1 MWQSNKVRLK
11 DPFSSGA
18 MTVGD
23 IVLVNTLL
31 MQISVPLNFL
41 GSVYREIR
49 QGLQDMQTM
58 FSLLDLKSRII
69 EPITARQ
76 LIITPENSSIAFKNV
91 TFG

>member
-1 MWQSNKVRLK
+1 
-11 DPFSSGA
+11 

-31 MQISVPLNFL
+31 FQMSIPLNFL

-49 QGLQDMQTM
+49 QGLVDMQTM
-58 FSLLDLKSRII
+58 FSLLDLKSKII
-69 EPITARQ
+69 EI
-76 LIITPENSSIAFKNV
+76 PEAKVLQISSKNSQISFNNI